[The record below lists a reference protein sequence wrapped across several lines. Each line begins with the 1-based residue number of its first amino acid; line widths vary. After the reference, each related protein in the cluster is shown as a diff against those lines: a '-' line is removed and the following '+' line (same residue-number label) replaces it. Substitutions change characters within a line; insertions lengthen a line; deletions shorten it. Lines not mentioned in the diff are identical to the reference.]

1 MYAFLKILPRNSN
14 NVYIFFFSLEGL
26 MQLFQEMG
34 KAQLNLGQY
43 SCREAIEILNSLPPQ
58 HFETGWVL
66 TTLGK
71 AHFELAEYN
80 EV

>member
-1 MYAFLKILPRNSN
+1 
-14 NVYIFFFSLEGL
+14 

-34 KAQLNLGQY
+34 KAQLHLGQY
-43 SCREAIEILNSLPPQ
+43 SCREAIDVLNGLPPQ
-58 HFETGWVL
+58 HYETGWVL

-80 EV
+80 EVTMKNLLFWVIYFFCQY

>member
-1 MYAFLKILPRNSN
+1 
-14 NVYIFFFSLEGL
+14 
-26 MQLFQEMG
+26 MQLFQDMG

-43 SCREAIEILNSLPPQ
+43 SCREAIEVLKCLPPQ
-58 HFETGWVL
+58 HYETGWVL

-80 EV
+80 EVRVIFSITYN